1 MVEKLKKLGNRILE
15 WWKKFDTKKKI
26 ALISAVAVVVLT
38 LVILGMVLTRN
49 YHGRFDYNVKAQ
61 QKLRKSKTYLILPA

>member
-38 LVILGMVLTRN
+38 LVILGMVLTRTTMV
-49 YHGRFDYNVKAQ
+49 D
-61 QKLRKSKTYLILPA
+61 LITCESTA